1 LSRNRLIRFVPAAV
15 VLALAVAGCGSSSS
29 TGSGTGRSTA
39 AFASAQPTSSQKP
52 VSGGTLVYGSD
63 REPSCLDPHNYG
75 DMPQT
80 YIARQY
86 LDSLVSELPD
96 GTVVPW
102 LATSWSISPNGLTY
116 TFHLKHGV
124 KFTDGTPFN
133 AEAVKAN
140 FTQELAPATQ
150 SGTDLGYIK
159 GYYVSTTTPN
169 PYTAVVHLSRPYSP
183 LLDVLAQAFFGI
195 ESPKALARPESAN
208 CQDPVGTGPFKVQ
221 SWVHGEQVTL
231 VRNPDYNSPPANAHH
246 TGPAYLSEIIWK
258 FLKEPSVRYA
268 AVASGEAQAIFNIP
282 PEDTAAAESNPN
294 LSVLQFINS
303 GNPYNL
309 TLNVSHAPFNQ
320 LQVRQ
325 AFLYASNV
333 SAGLKSAFFGAFPDA
348 GGPLSTN
355 TPDYDAAFQNG
366 YPYDTAKANA
376 LLNAAG
382 WTGRNSQGYRTKDG
396 QELTARLV
404 YSADPGDT
412 PPAMV
417 SLFEDIQAAEKAVGF
432 DLVLKPVP
440 EATDFAAPANPKTYE
455 ALFEYWNS
463 PSPAVLYIIFS
474 TEELKEQSGNNV
486 NWVSDPK
493 LDKILLAAAATTDRT
508 TQKQLYDQAQA
519 IASQNAWELTLYP
532 YNTRLAI
539 YKTLHG
545 VWIEPSEAEPVF
557 YDAWL
562 SQ

>member
-1 LSRNRLIRFVPAAV
+1 LSRKRLLTHLGPAALTLV
-15 VLALAVAGCGSSSS
+15 LVLAACGSSA
-29 TGSGTGRSTA
+29 GTKSNQA
-39 AFASAQPTSSQKP
+39 APAAQQVASSQKP
-52 VSGGTLVYGSD
+52 VYGGTLVYGSD

-96 GTVVPW
+96 GSVVPW
-102 LATSWSISPNGLTY
+102 LATSWSVSPNGLTY

-133 AEAVKAN
+133 SEAVKAN

-159 GYYVSTTTPN
+159 SYYVSTTTPD

-208 CQDPVGTGPFKVQ
+208 CQDPIGTGPFIVK

-231 VRNPDYNSPPANAHH
+231 VRNPNYNSAPANARHQ
-246 TGPAYLSEIIWK
+246 GPAYLSAIDWK
-258 FLKEPSVRYA
+258 FLKDPSVRFA
-268 AVASGEAQAIFNIP
+268 AVQSGQAQAIFNVP
-282 PEDTAAAESNPN
+282 PEDNATAEADPD
-294 LSVLQFINS
+294 LSLLQFINS

-309 TLNVSHAPFNQ
+309 TLNVSHPPFND
-320 LQVRQ
+320 LRVRQ

-333 SAGLKSAFFGAFPDA
+333 NAALKSAYFGVFPRS

-355 TPDYDAAFQNG
+355 TPDYDPAFENT
-366 YPYDTAKANA
+366 YSYSTSKANA
-376 LLNAAG
+376 LLNQAG

-396 QELTARLV
+396 STLKVRLV

-417 SLFEDIQAAEKAVGF
+417 ALFEDIQAAEKAVGIQV
-432 DLVLKPVP
+432 VLQPVP
-440 EATDFAAPANPKTYE
+440 EATYFAAPASPKSYD

-474 TEELKEQSGNNV
+474 TEQLKEHSGNNV
-486 NWVSDPK
+486 NYVSDPK
-493 LDKILLAAAATTDRT
+493 LDSILLAAAATTNDAK
-508 TQKQLYDQAQA
+508 QKQLYDEAQT
-519 IASQNAWELTLYP
+519 IASQNAWELTLFP
-532 YNTRLAI
+532 FNTRLAI

-557 YDAWL
+557 SDAWL